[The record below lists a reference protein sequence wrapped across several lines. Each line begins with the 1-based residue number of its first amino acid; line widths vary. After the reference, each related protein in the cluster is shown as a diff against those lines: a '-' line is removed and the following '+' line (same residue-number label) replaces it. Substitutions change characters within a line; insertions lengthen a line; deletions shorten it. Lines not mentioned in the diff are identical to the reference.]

1 MLAAKESARQRHDDA
16 RAFLDPMKRNLHR
29 NAWEERNAQRLDR
42 RKREEE
48 AAAIA
53 KQEREAAEVE
63 ERRKRLEELYKREQE
78 AWAASPK
85 KEPVED
91 DLERAR
97 KIDARRKEEQSEAR
111 EIARARLEAYRR
123 AQTPEYRAAER
134 LKQMHLHNEQ
144 RNQDLVEHASIPK
157 AAAPC
162 AVKTELVN
170 DHFVPSEHKA
180 PKCEVTI
187 GFDDDGARTLSSGAK
202 RRAFSRC
209 CVEAFEEPKSLT
221 VEPLGLAVRVNQD
234 GKPELAATLVI
245 KGDRSSIEER
255 VEAWASKV
263 EAGAITVRGLRAKWV
278 DSDAVLLARPPKRE
292 AQAAYHAELQQAQEH
307 KALRVEEEKAE
318 ERALELQTTSLFEP
332 EKDDEDAVA
341 TQRREAKQRLDALEK
356 DAAEL
361 RERQAAERAI
371 RIAEERTEVEEMQAA
386 DRAELEKQRVAK
398 AKRVEMERAYRLEL
412 ARQTKLEEELAQQ
425 QESSLEEP
433 SMAGL
438 SWSDRDARKE
448 QDRKASELLQAEI
461 ERDWQAKLAAKE
473 NRRPVTFNDAEKAL
487 REKLWNEHRAR
498 LQRTRELARAAHLN
512 VQAENFRRAQDKRE
526 REEQMR
532 QDRLAAAE
540 GAPVEAFDHDL
551 PPHLARKLH
560 PSLRPATADADAR
573 KAAQARRDRHFSMAA
588 GRPATADAQRSAS
601 TKWEPLATSQWKPTF
616 PQY

>member
-1 MLAAKESARQRHDDA
+1 
-16 RAFLDPMKRNLHR
+16 
-29 NAWEERNAQRLDR
+29 
-42 RKREEE
+42 
-48 AAAIA
+48 
-53 KQEREAAEVE
+53 
-63 ERRKRLEELYKREQE
+63 
-78 AWAASPK
+78 
-85 KEPVED
+85 
-91 DLERAR
+91 
-97 KIDARRKEEQSEAR
+97 
-111 EIARARLEAYRR
+111 
-123 AQTPEYRAAER
+123 
-134 LKQMHLHNEQ
+134 MHLHNEQ

-162 AVKTELVN
+162 AVKTELCN
-170 DHFVPSEHKA
+170 DHFIPSEHKA
-180 PKCEVTI
+180 PKCEVTV

-209 CVEAFEEPKSLT
+209 CVEAFEEPKGLT
-221 VEPLGLAVRVNQD
+221 VEPLGLAVRVNQE

-255 VEAWASKV
+255 VEAWVTKV
-263 EAGAITVRGLRAKWV
+263 EAGEITVRGLRAKWV

-292 AQAAYHAELQQAQEH
+292 AQAAYHKELQQAQEH

-361 RERQAAERAI
+361 RERQAAEKAI
-371 RIAEERTEVEEMQAA
+371 RLAEERTEVEEMQAA

-398 AKRVEMERAYRLEL
+398 AKRVELERAYRLEL
-412 ARQTKLEEELAQQ
+412 ARQTRLEEELAQQ

-438 SWSDRDARKE
+438 SWSERDARKE
-448 QDRKASELLQAEI
+448 RDRKASELLQAEI
-461 ERDWQAKLAAKE
+461 EKDWQAKLAAKE

-498 LQRTRELARAAHLN
+498 LQRTKELARRAHLN

-532 QDRLAAAE
+532 QERLAAAE

-573 KAAQARRDRHFSMAA
+573 RAAQARRDRHFSMAA

-601 TKWEPLATSQWKPTF
+601 TKWEPLAQSQWKPTF